1 VSNEP
6 HPFGDDMRELG
17 KKQRAGRALSEMLR
31 AIGTEMTEVVLD
43 DGPTPGPPRIISK
56 AEALARHIWKRAL
69 RHKDD
74 EGNTIEPDLDYVK
87 IALDRIDGKPK
98 AGEKEDP
105 GTKGESLPDKIS
117 RMNTLRI
124 NDIADDVVNDDS

>member
-1 VSNEP
+1 MSKEP
-6 HPFGDDMRELG
+6 HPYGDDMRELG

-31 AIGTEMTEVVLD
+31 AIGTELSEVVLD

-87 IALDRIDGKPK
+87 IALDRIDGR
-98 AGEKEDP
+98 P
-105 GTKGESLPDKIS
+105 GTGDKKDERKGETLPDKIS
-117 RMNTLRI
+117 RMNAERL
-124 NDIADDVVNDDS
+124 NALADDVTGGDSD